1 LRDSRALHEVF
12 GPSQPLPPDTA
23 KKAARFWIGEHR
35 AELARLKRGDFK
47 QALPDSRSGSCRIP
61 GRRTSV
67 AVSILVVVTAFYAGL
82 AYVNERLAVVT

>member
-47 QALPDSRSGSCRIP
+47 QALP
-61 GRRTSV
+61 
-67 AVSILVVVTAFYAGL
+67 
-82 AYVNERLAVVT
+82 